1 MRRSISCRA
10 RSADAAPMA
19 TRRFILMRRLCCN
32 ALHRARPHPK
42 LLGNLVQ
49 ASPLRLRQPLKA
61 ASVKC
66 IRAQFR
72 TRDCCAI
79 SVARA
84 RAALTAAFPRSSR
97 SSARRT
103 TFGAAK
109 SCSLVI
115 FTIRPPT
122 VKVTATQIKPADR
135 GLLMAILLTR
145 T

>member
-19 TRRFILMRRLCCN
+19 HPHRGASAAMRC
-32 ALHRARPHPK
+32 AVPVPPE

-72 TRDCCAI
+72 TRDLLRDFRRPRPCCTHGCLPPIEPLLSPAHYFRR
-79 SVARA
+79 SKK
-84 RAALTAAFPRSSR
+84 LLPRH
-97 SSARRT
+97 
-103 TFGAAK
+103 FHDPPPDGQNP
-109 SCSLVI
+109 
-115 FTIRPPT
+115 IR
-122 VKVTATQIKPADR
+122 
-135 GLLMAILLTR
+135 
-145 T
+145 